1 MAVRLIVAL
10 AVAGMTAWGAAAI
23 YYAPLPG
30 PGLRAALAGGLVAAT
45 VLAFL
50 LLPRRRRTLVGFLVA
65 FAVLVLLWRQIP
77 ASNDRDWLPE
87 VAVAPWAEVTGDLV
101 TIHGVRNLDYRTE
114 TAFVPR
120 WEDRTYDLSK
130 LDSVDLVAVYWAGP
144 AVAHILVS
152 FGFGGKDYVAVS
164 IETRKE
170 RGEGYSA
177 IAGFFRQYELVYVVA
192 DERDVIR
199 VRTTYRQP
207 QEDVYVYRLRTRREN
222 IRRAFLAYLR
232 GMNELRARPR
242 FYNTLTTNCT
252 TGVLLHA
259 RVNPD
264 APPWSWKVLVSGYV
278 PEHLYEIGRLDPSRP
293 FPALTRLG
301 HVNRRAHAADRDP
314 AFSQRIRDGIPVPPP
329 LPELSRLGVLAEDAV
344 HLGDRVGV
352 RLGGVGRPHDPLG
365 GDPLDVRA
373 LVGDDAVGLAPRRAR
388 ASHGD
393 DRVRGD
399 ARVDGAVGQRPDE
412 VVAGAH
418 VVDARRQPA
427 VGERE

>member
-1 MAVRLIVAL
+1 MRLVVPL

-23 YYAPLPG
+23 HYAPLPG
-30 PGLRAALAGGLVAAT
+30 PGLSAALAFGLVVAT

-50 LLPRRRRTLVGFLVA
+50 LLPRRRRTLLGFLVA
-65 FAVLVLLWRQIP
+65 FAVLVLLWRHIP
-77 ASNDRDWLPE
+77 ASNDRGWQPE
-87 VAVAPWAEVTGDLV
+87 VAVAPWAAVEGDLV

-114 TAFVPR
+114 TDFVTR
-120 WEDRTYDLSK
+120 WEDRTYDLRK
-130 LDSVDLVAVYWAGP
+130 LDSADLVAAYWAGP
-144 AVAHILVS
+144 AVAHVLVS
-152 FGFGGKDYVAVS
+152 FGFEGKDYVAVS

-170 RGEGYSA
+170 RGEGYST
-177 IAGFFRQYELVYVVA
+177 IAGFFRRYELVYVVA

-207 QEDVYVYRLRTRREN
+207 REDVYVYRLRTRREN
-222 IRRAFLAYLR
+222 IRRAFLDYVR

-264 APPWSWKVLVSGYV
+264 APPRSWKVLLTGYV
-278 PEHLYEIGRLDPSRP
+278 PEYLYEIGRLDTSRP
-293 FPALTRLG
+293 FPELTRLG
-301 HVNRRAHAADRDP
+301 HVNERAAAADRDP
-314 AFSQRIRDGIPVPPP
+314 DFSQRIRDGIPAPPP
-329 LPELSRLGVLAEDAV
+329 LPELSGLGVLQEDAS
-344 HLGDRVGV
+344 HLRDRVRV
-352 RLGGVGRPHDPLG
+352 RLGGVAGPDDQLG

-373 LVGDDAVGLAPRRAR
+373 LVRDDAVGLAQRWAR
-388 ASHGD
+388 VPHGD

-399 ARVDGAVGQRPDE
+399 AGVDGARGQRPDE
-412 VVAGAH
+412 AVAGAH